1 MLCSGNTE
9 ARAAYGES
17 IARDRDANIHAYKGT
32 IHSPFKAHRY
42 RLATGQAALSRALGA
57 PIVIKGFLNICK
69 AQDNP
74 IIFVFGT
81 WSLYVTQAGLEL
93 AILLP

>member
-1 MLCSGNTE
+1 MCSGDTE

-17 IARDRDANIHAYKGT
+17 TARDRDANMHAYKGT
-32 IHSPFKAHRY
+32 IHSPFKARRY
-42 RLATGQAALSRALGA
+42 RLTTGQAALSRAMGA

-69 AQDNP
+69 AQDNSV
-74 IIFVFGT
+74 IFVFDIG
-81 WSLYVTQAGLEL
+81 SPYVAQAGLEL